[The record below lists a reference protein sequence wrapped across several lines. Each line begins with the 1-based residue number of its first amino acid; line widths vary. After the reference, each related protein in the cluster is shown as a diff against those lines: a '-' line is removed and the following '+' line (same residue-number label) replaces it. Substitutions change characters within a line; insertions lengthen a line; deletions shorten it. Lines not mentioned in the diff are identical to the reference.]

1 MRRSESPAPSHPA
14 AALIRPIQ
22 VLIGRDPKPRERER
36 FARYLR
42 LLAEWNR
49 THRLTAIRSAEAM
62 VADLFVD
69 SLLFLSALPSNPIKV
84 ADLGTGPGI
93 PGVPLRIVRD
103 DISLTL
109 VESRRKRV
117 SFLAALKRELEL
129 TDVSVLEGRAE
140 ELVEKQSELAGAFD
154 VVVTRAVGSSILPVA
169 MSYLRPG
176 GLFLAGGP
184 PSGGCREALETGDKP
199 GLYRLTKVFEQL
211 GLERTFLVSRKAS

>member
-1 MRRSESPAPSHPA
+1 
-14 AALIRPIQ
+14 
-22 VLIGRDPKPRERER
+22 
-36 FARYLR
+36 
-42 LLAEWNR
+42 
-49 THRLTAIRSAEAM
+49 

-69 SLLFLSALPSNPIKV
+69 SLLFLSALPSDPIKL

-93 PGVPLRIVRD
+93 PGVPLRIVRE

-140 ELVEKQSELAGAFD
+140 ELVEERSELAGAFD
-154 VVVTRAVGSSILPVA
+154 VVVARAVGSSILPIA
-169 MSYLRPG
+169 MDYLRPG

-184 PSGGCREALETGDKP
+184 PSGDGRAALETVEKHS
-199 GLYRLTKVFEQL
+199 LHQQTKVFDQL